1 MVSMVLPPTGKCTYL
16 TRASQI
22 TGSST
27 SAMPSPTCDQIDY
40 AEVGSRMAV
49 RMIGREA
56 DKTQCVSESKARLS
70 RREPLD
76 DHFIYSIPL
85 LWRTQE

>member
-1 MVSMVLPPTGKCTYL
+1 MVSMVLPPTGMCTYL
-16 TRASQI
+16 ARASRI
-22 TGSST
+22 TGSNT
-27 SAMPSPTCDQIDY
+27 SAMRSPTCDRIDY
-40 AEVGSRMAV
+40 AEVSSCMAV

-56 DKTQCVSESKARLS
+56 SKTRCVSESKARLS

-76 DHFIYSIPL
+76 DHFIYSIEL